1 MSSDFPQGLLELL
14 HLLEVFFITL
24 SLHTTSKEKLMS
36 VELVLNSLKR
46 RSPMLKLIKVF
57 IEVNNG
63 NTKVETLNLF
73 EVNCKDAKKTL
84 LMSFWCL

>member
-1 MSSDFPQGLLELL
+1 
-14 HLLEVFFITL
+14 
-24 SLHTTSKEKLMS
+24 MS

-73 EVNCKDAKKTL
+73 KVNCKDTKKTL

>member
-1 MSSDFPQGLLELL
+1 
-14 HLLEVFFITL
+14 
-24 SLHTTSKEKLMS
+24 MS

-46 RSPMLKLIKVF
+46 RSPLLKLIKVL
-57 IEVNNG
+57 IKVNNG

-73 EVNCKDAKKTL
+73 EVNCKDTKKTL